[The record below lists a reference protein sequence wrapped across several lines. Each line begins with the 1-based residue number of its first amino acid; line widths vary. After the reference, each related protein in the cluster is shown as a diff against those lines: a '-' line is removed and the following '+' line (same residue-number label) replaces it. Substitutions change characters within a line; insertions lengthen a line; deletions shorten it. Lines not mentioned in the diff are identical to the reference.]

1 LSQTGVSGSPVI
13 MPKRSEQC
21 SRLKLPDEKKNDT
34 ALYTPESKAIF
45 SISVPQDLWSKY
57 SMLSVY
63 IVVYKL

>member
-1 LSQTGVSGSPVI
+1 
-13 MPKRSEQC
+13 MPKRSEKC